1 MLLYISYE
9 TMAFESRMNNL
20 YDAAIYA
27 IDGRPLHEYYSVPG
41 KYTFSRKSVDE
52 FLLSLHRIFNVVFH
66 FKKLPEE
73 IGAYISS
80 YLHQKVHLIF
90 QITYTGVF
98 VPPRWSILHVD
109 SNRPLPLNR
118 CIILH
123 NRMYEDS
130 WSPAFTI
137 VGDLLHLIVALL
149 PLLRK
154 N

>member
-1 MLLYISYE
+1 MS
-9 TMAFESRMNNL
+9 FERRMNNL
-20 YDAAIYA
+20 YDAATDA
-27 IDGRPLHEYYSVPG
+27 INGKPLSEYYSVPG
-41 KYTFSRKSVDE
+41 KYTFSRKSNNE
-52 FLLSLHRIFNVVFH
+52 FILSLRRKFDVAFNFQ
-66 FKKLPEE
+66 KLPDE
-73 IGAYISS
+73 IGKHISS
-80 YLHQKVHLIF
+80 YLQQKIHIIL

-98 VPPRWSILHVD
+98 VPPRWSIVYFD
-109 SNRPLPLNR
+109 TNRPLPLNR

-123 NRMYEDS
+123 NKMYEDS

>member
-1 MLLYISYE
+1 
-9 TMAFESRMNNL
+9 MNNL
-20 YDAAIYA
+20 YEAAAAAIN
-27 IDGRPLHEYYSVPG
+27 GQPLGDYYSVPG
-41 KYTFSRKSVDE
+41 KYTFSRKSNNE
-52 FLLSLHRIFNVVFH
+52 FILSLRRHFDVAFNFRH
-66 FKKLPEE
+66 LPDE
-73 IGAYISS
+73 IGGHISS
-80 YLHQKVHLIF
+80 YLQQKVHLIL

-98 VPPRWSILHVD
+98 IPPRWSIVYFD
-109 SNRPLPLNR
+109 TNRYLPLNR

-123 NRMYEDS
+123 NKMYEDS